1 MVQKKLLL
9 LCRCKLM
16 LSNSVNLDPKSGTVE
31 NELLEGFSK
40 EIDLSEKNTFNI
52 SALKQVTKGM
62 LATVSL
68 FYVSFE
74 FLVKLD
80 SFFRRLKV
88 RKNYVFGRIFVFL
101 L

>member
-1 MVQKKLLL
+1 
-9 LCRCKLM
+9 M

-62 LATVSL
+62 LATGSL

-80 SFFRRLKV
+80 SFFPTTESGEELWFRTCFR
-88 RKNYVFGRIFVFL
+88 VFTLAISVV
-101 L
+101 